1 MQAHTVLAQ
10 NHFDWP
16 QKINVLSRFAN
27 MVGQFPNFF
36 LKNELYKGRVS
47 NLYVWRLKEEV

>member
-1 MQAHTVLAQ
+1 
-10 NHFDWP
+10 
-16 QKINVLSRFAN
+16 